1 LEVVF
6 IDTNIIIDFITER
19 QPFDEAANKIFSLAD
34 TKDVLLLTSS
44 LSFAN
49 AYYVIEKTKVNSK
62 EELRKTFTNLKML
75 IEIIPVTSSI
85 IDRSLADL
93 LFSDF
98 EDAVQYYAA
107 IKKNCNC
114 IITRNLKH
122 FKKSKIPVFSSSDF
136 INKLNL

>member
-1 LEVVF
+1 MEVVF

-19 QPFDEAANKIFSLAD
+19 QPFDEAANNIFSLAEN
-34 TKDVLLLTSS
+34 KDILLVTSS

-49 AYYVIEKTKVNSK
+49 AYYVIGKSKVNSK
-62 EELRKTFTNLKML
+62 EELRKTFTSLKML

-85 IDRSLADL
+85 IDKSLADL

-98 EDAVQYYAA
+98 EDAIQYYAA
-107 IKKNCNC
+107 IKKNCYC

-122 FKKSKIPVFSSSDF
+122 FKKSKIPVFSSMDF